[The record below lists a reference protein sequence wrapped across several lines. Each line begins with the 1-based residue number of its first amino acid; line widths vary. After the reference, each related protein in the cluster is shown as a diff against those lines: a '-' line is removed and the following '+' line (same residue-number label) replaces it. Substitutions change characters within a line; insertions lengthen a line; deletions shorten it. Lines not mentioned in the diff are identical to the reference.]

1 MQSPCASPN
10 PRRRLK
16 PFRAATDNS
25 LYRRVR
31 TGRTP
36 LPSCIFPVINRS
48 SPAGTRF
55 GCSTPR
61 REEGRVGHAPM
72 PPSPARLGNRGR
84 ALYHSGAMR
93 ILFITATRIGDAV
106 LSTGLLAH
114 LVERYAAARLT
125 IAAGPAAAPLFEAVP
140 RLERLIVVTK
150 RRWSLHWL
158 ALYGAVIGTRWDLVL
173 DLRGSALG
181 YLVSARRRF
190 GEVRAAGGEHR
201 VAQLARIFALATPPA
216 PQLYLAPRHERAA
229 AELVPLGMT
238 VLAIG
243 PAANWRGK
251 QWRAERFAE
260 LVARLTAPGGVLP
273 GARVA
278 VLAATH
284 ERAQA
289 APLLAA
295 VPPER
300 LIDLVGGVDLLTAAA
315 VLRRAALFIGND
327 TGLMHIAAAA
337 GTPTLGLFGPTQAAR
352 YAPWGVR
359 TAVAQTAIPSLEL
372 YGEDFDH
379 RTTDT
384 MMDSL
389 SVDAAE
395 AAVRRLWRDIGGA
408 AA

>member
-1 MQSPCASPN
+1 M
-10 PRRRLK
+10 
-16 PFRAATDNS
+16 
-25 LYRRVR
+25 RV
-31 TGRTP
+31 
-36 LPSCIFPVINRS
+36 
-48 SPAGTRF
+48 
-55 GCSTPR
+55 
-61 REEGRVGHAPM
+61 
-72 PPSPARLGNRGR
+72 
-84 ALYHSGAMR
+84 
-93 ILFITATRIGDAV
+93 LFITATRIGDAV

-114 LVERYAAARLT
+114 LIERYPAARFT

-158 ALYGAVIGTRWDLVL
+158 ALYAAVVGTRWDLVL

-181 YLVSARRRF
+181 YLVWARRRF
-190 GEVRAAGGEHR
+190 GEVRAAADEHR
-201 VAQLARIFALATPPA
+201 VAQLARIFELETPPA
-216 PQLYLAPRHERAA
+216 PTLHLAARYERAA
-229 AELVPLGMT
+229 AELPPQGAL
-238 VLAIG
+238 VLVIG

-260 LVARLTAPGGVLP
+260 LARRLTAPGGILP

-278 VLAATH
+278 VLAAAH

-295 VPPER
+295 MPSER
-300 LIDLVGGVDLLTAAA
+300 LIDLVGKVDLLTAAA

-359 TAVAQTAIPSLEL
+359 TAVAQTATPSLEL

-395 AAVRRLWRDIGGA
+395 AAARRLWLGPGIAADGVAAAGIAMGGGA